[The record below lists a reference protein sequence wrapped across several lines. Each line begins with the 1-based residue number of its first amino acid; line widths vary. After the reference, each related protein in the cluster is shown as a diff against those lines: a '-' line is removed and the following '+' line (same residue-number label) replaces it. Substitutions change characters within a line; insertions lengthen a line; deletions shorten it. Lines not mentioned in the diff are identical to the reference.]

1 MQDSLS
7 SRRADYVADLAGDLD
22 SIIAQL
28 GRIPEVRQVILFGS
42 YARGRRDLFT
52 DLDLLVV
59 MDSQLD
65 FVARNAEI
73 ARRVHARVSVDLAYT
88 PRELEELR
96 ERPFFVHVLATGKVL
111 YERKSA

>member
-1 MQDSLS
+1 
-7 SRRADYVADLAGDLD
+7 
-22 SIIAQL
+22 
-28 GRIPEVRQVILFGS
+28 
-42 YARGRRDLFT
+42 
-52 DLDLLVV
+52 

-73 ARRVHARVSVDLAYT
+73 ARRVHASVSVDLLAYT

>member
-1 MQDSLS
+1 
-7 SRRADYVADLAGDLD
+7 
-22 SIIAQL
+22 
-28 GRIPEVRQVILFGS
+28 
-42 YARGRRDLFT
+42 
-52 DLDLLVV
+52 

-96 ERPFFVHVLATGKVL
+96 ELPFFVHVLATGKVL